1 MTGDEVG
8 AGAPTQGELLAA
20 LGAAVAG
27 LAGADWTVSSD
38 DALLAA
44 ARAVERA
51 GRRLEATACSLAA
64 EAASRHEASGRST
77 GSAATRLGAAL
88 GVPRGTAWSRIEA
101 GRRAGTPA
109 MSALAE
115 GRVTAAQERV
125 VARWVGELPDAV
137 PVAEREAL
145 TRQLTALA
153 EEGLGVRSLGVVAE
167 RTIAQLDPTWQS
179 RREARQAARRA
190 ARLHEPDTDG
200 TSLVSLTCD
209 APLRALVDA
218 AVARHGEPGQGLGGL
233 GGLGVEVVDPASDTR
248 TAGQRAHDAIA
259 HVLRSGLE
267 ATAPSRGVAAIVV
280 RVTAA
285 QLDAIEAGRGGR
297 ENGGGG
303 GETGGGGTGR
313 DGGGAEGDGGG
324 GGTEDEDGGVPVDPS
339 GGIVTTDAGSSLSAR
354 QALALVGRRSW
365 FLSALRDGRE
375 ELRRID
381 VDACGRGPGGRRRR
395 LATAL
400 QRLVLYAAGD
410 GGCTHPGCEHAAAR
424 CQAHHVV
431 DWSRGGPTTVA
442 NLALVCPTHHGWI
455 GTGPDRWRTVLDPAR
470 PGTPRWLPPEGGAP
484 DASSA
489 GKAA

>member
-1 MTGDEVG
+1 
-8 AGAPTQGELLAA
+8 
-20 LGAAVAG
+20 VAG
-27 LAGADWTVSSD
+27 LAGTDWTVSSD

-64 EAASRHEASGRST
+64 EAASRHEASGRGT

-115 GRVTAAQERV
+115 GRVTAAQERA
-125 VARWVGELPDAV
+125 VARWVGELPDGV
-137 PVAEREAL
+137 PVVGREAL

-153 EEGLGVRSLGVVAE
+153 EDGLGVRSLGVVAE

-218 AVARHGEPGQGLGGL
+218 VVARHGGPGQGLGGT

-259 HVLRSGLE
+259 HVLRNGLE

-285 QLDAIEAGRGGR
+285 QLDAIEAARGGS
-297 ENGGGG
+297 ENGGGVAS
-303 GETGGGGTGR
+303 R
-313 DGGGAEGDGGG
+313 DGGGAEGD
-324 GGTEDEDGGVPVDPS
+324 DGGSAVDPS
-339 GGIVTTDAGSSLSAR
+339 GGIITTDAGSSLSAR
-354 QALALVGRRSW
+354 QALALAGRRSW

-375 ELRRID
+375 ELHRID
-381 VDACGRGPGGRRRR
+381 VDAGGRGPGGRRRR

-400 QRLVLYAAGD
+400 QRLVLYAAGN

-470 PGTPRWLPPEGGAP
+470 PGTPRWLPPEGEAP
-484 DASSA
+484 DASST